1 MKNDFLTEHR
11 TVVLE
16 KVKESAL
23 SVIPIV
29 AIVVILCLTV
39 TPLGTDLLLCFLVGA
54 KTAKLR
60 PALRRVTSARL
71 SCSSSRQKVSLDSA
85 VRL

>member
-54 KTAKLR
+54 LLLVLGMGFFHSEPT
-60 PALRRVTSARL
+60 
-71 SCSSSRQKVSLDSA
+71 RQ
-85 VRL
+85 

>member
-54 KTAKLR
+54 LLLVLGMGFFFTR
-60 PALRRVTSARL
+60 
-71 SCSSSRQKVSLDSA
+71 SRHGNEPHRQPYRHIA
-85 VRL
+85 H